1 MWKLYL
7 PSKFTRRKKLS
18 VRRKSNSKKKLLE
31 KKNRNLNL
39 NLLKKKK
46 TFLLLTARFQDML
59 LTQKQRQRVLTI
71 LVSLTIS
78 HAGGHGQAGA
88 R

>member
-1 MWKLYL
+1 MKSGTLYRI
-7 PSKFTRRKKLS
+7 SKRT
-18 VRRKSNSKKKLLE
+18 
-31 KKNRNLNL
+31 
-39 NLLKKKK
+39 
-46 TFLLLTARFQDML
+46 
-59 LTQKQRQRVLTI
+59 TI